1 MSATTP
7 VTISV
12 AGVRSSIMFS
22 FQATSPMTSRP
33 RRTHRRQTLGDRYG
47 VSCPVYDPMMDSIQ
61 MSWFCRVRLRYPELK
76 IDPVSVTPHPLA
88 AAISPGVYP
97 YLGGSVDPG
106 LLRSVVSACGGAVVS
121 GRQGA
126 KLAAQTSGVLVDPAT
141 YDGPPATDSG
151 LLFDYD
157 EWLTRQ
163 QAAGVPVILTDT
175 PRIRNDDRSALR
187 KALERWV
194 SVDEPTLVVLPLDPW
209 WLREGLPHLIE
220 EVRAAGRPV
229 AIVLLH
235 RYNGLDPARAIAGL
249 LTFIAEVEPLPA
261 VLLRCDISAVGA
273 VAHRAFAG
281 FVGWSAHTRHGPLPM
296 RRPTRTEGDDERDDS
311 PSVFVPALH
320 DYVKTS
326 KLPALARDRR
336 TNTLRCDDPVCRGG
350 SLLEIAELTE
360 TDLRAGRLLAGRP
373 KMASTEQVARRI
385 LAAAEPRDD
394 WREACRAGAE
404 ASASLAESGV
414 SLPTSRWLRQGLA
427 LAPPPRPPPGPPAE
441 PAPVDL
447 LLQEP

>member
-1 MSATTP
+1 
-7 VTISV
+7 
-12 AGVRSSIMFS
+12 
-22 FQATSPMTSRP
+22 
-33 RRTHRRQTLGDRYG
+33 
-47 VSCPVYDPMMDSIQ
+47 
-61 MSWFCRVRLRYPELK
+61 LK
-76 IDPVSVTPHPLA
+76 IDPVPARPHPLA
-88 AAISPGVYP
+88 ATISPGIYP

-126 KLAAQTSGVLVDPAT
+126 KLAARIPGVLVDPAA
-141 YDGPPATDSG
+141 YGSPPAADSG
-151 LLFDYD
+151 SLFDYD

-163 QAAGVPVILTDT
+163 QAAGVPLILTDT
-175 PRIRNDDRSALR
+175 PRIGNDDRSALR
-187 KALERWV
+187 KALERWAAIE
-194 SVDEPTLVVLPLDPW
+194 DPTLVVLPIEPW
-209 WLREGLPHLIE
+209 WLREGLPHLTE

-235 RYNGLDPARAIAGL
+235 QYNGLDTARAIAGL
-249 LTFIAEVEPLPA
+249 LTFMADVEPLPV
-261 VLLRCDISAVGA
+261 VLLRCDISAVGL

-281 FVGWSAHTRHGPLPM
+281 FVGGSANTRHGPLPM
-296 RRPTRTEGDDERDDS
+296 RRPDRAEGEDERDDS

-320 DYVKTS
+320 NYVKAS

-336 TNTLRCDDPVCRGG
+336 PNALARDRMPNALARDRRTNMLRCGDPVCRGG

-360 TDLRAGRLLAGRP
+360 TDLRAARLLAGRHN
-373 KMASTEQVARRI
+373 MASTEQIARRI
-385 LAAAEPRDD
+385 LATAGPRDA

-414 SLPTSRWLRQGLA
+414 SLPSSRWLRQWLDLGSHT
-427 LAPPPRPPPGPPAE
+427 RPHTGPPAE
-441 PAPVDL
+441 PSPVDL

>member
-1 MSATTP
+1 
-7 VTISV
+7 
-12 AGVRSSIMFS
+12 
-22 FQATSPMTSRP
+22 
-33 RRTHRRQTLGDRYG
+33 
-47 VSCPVYDPMMDSIQ
+47 
-61 MSWFCRVRLRYPELK
+61 LK

-88 AAISPGVYP
+88 AAISPGIYP

-121 GRQGA
+121 GRHGA
-126 KLAAQTSGVLVDPAT
+126 KLAAQTPGVLVDPAA
-141 YDGPPATDSG
+141 YGVPATADSG
-151 LLFDYD
+151 PLFDYD

-163 QAAGVPVILTDT
+163 QTAGVPVILTDT

-187 KALERWV
+187 KALERWAAI
-194 SVDEPTLVVLPLDPW
+194 DYPTLVVLPLEPW

-235 RYNGLDPARAIAGL
+235 RYNGLDTARALAGL

-281 FVGWSAHTRHGPLPM
+281 FVGWSANTRHGPLPM
-296 RRPTRTEGDDERDDS
+296 RRPEGDDERDDS

-320 DYVKTS
+320 NYVKTS

-336 TNTLRCDDPVCRGG
+336 MNLLRRGDPARRGG
-350 SLLEIAELTE
+350 SLLEIAELSE
-360 TDLRAGRLLAGRP
+360 TDLRAGRLLASRHN
-373 KMASTEQVARRI
+373 MASTEQLARRI
-385 LAAAEPRDD
+385 LAAAEPRDA
-394 WREACRAGAE
+394 WREACRAGAD
-404 ASASLAESGV
+404 ASASLTESGV
-414 SLPTSRWLRQGLA
+414 SLPSSRWLRQWLDLGTHT
-427 LAPPPRPPPGPPAE
+427 RPSAE
-441 PAPVDL
+441 PPPVDL

>member
-1 MSATTP
+1 M
-7 VTISV
+7 
-12 AGVRSSIMFS
+12 
-22 FQATSPMTSRP
+22 
-33 RRTHRRQTLGDRYG
+33 
-47 VSCPVYDPMMDSIQ
+47 
-61 MSWFCRVRLRYPELK
+61 K

-88 AAISPGVYP
+88 AAISPGIYP

-126 KLAAQTSGVLVDPAT
+126 KLAAQTPGVLVDPAA
-141 YDGPPATDSG
+141 YGVPAAADAGP
-151 LLFDYD
+151 LFDYD

-163 QAAGVPVILTDT
+163 QAAGVPLILTDT

-187 KALERWV
+187 KALERWA
-194 SVDEPTLVVLPLDPW
+194 SIDDPTLVVLPLEPW

-235 RYNGLDPARAIAGL
+235 RYNGLDTARALAGL

-281 FVGWSAHTRHGPLPM
+281 FVGWSANTRHGPLPM
-296 RRPTRTEGDDERDDS
+296 RRPDRAEGEDERDDS

-320 DYVKTS
+320 NYVKTS

-336 TNTLRCDDPVCRGG
+336 MNLLRCGDPVCRGG

-360 TDLRAGRLLAGRP
+360 TDLRAARLLAGRHN
-373 KMASTEQVARRI
+373 MASTEQVARRI
-385 LAAAEPRDD
+385 LATAEPRDA
-394 WREACRAGAE
+394 WRDACRAGAD

-414 SLPTSRWLRQGLA
+414 SLPSSRWLRQWLDLGTHTSTHT
-427 LAPPPRPPPGPPAE
+427 RPPAE
-441 PAPVDL
+441 PSPVDL